1 MSKEKSMNEAR
12 AYQQFGHASA
22 DELLREHFPL
32 VKKVG
37 LHLKSR
43 LPSEFELDDLLQVGM
58 LGLINAA
65 GNYDATQGASFETY
79 ASIRIR
85 GAMLD
90 EVRRSGW
97 SPRSIQQ
104 KSRAVSEAIRN
115 AEMRKGGEAS
125 DAEIAS
131 EMGLNL
137 EEYHSISR
145 ELTSSKL
152 VSLDEQTDENFYEP
166 RSSVASPLDQ
176 LQDEGFKDALKD
188 CIGTLP
194 EKERLVMALYYTE
207 EMNLREIGTVLDVS
221 ESRVCQIH
229 GQALARLKARM
240 KEWVE

>member
-1 MSKEKSMNEAR
+1 MNEAT
-12 AYQQFGHASA
+12 AYQRVGKTSA

-37 LHLKSR
+37 LHLKAR
-43 LPSEFELDDLLQVGM
+43 LPAEFELDDLLQVGM

-65 GNYDATQGASFETY
+65 GNYDASQGASFETY

-97 SPRSIQQ
+97 SPRSVQQ
-104 KSRAVSEAIRN
+104 KSRTVAEGIRR

-125 DAEIAS
+125 DAEIA
-131 EMGLNL
+131 EELGMEL
-137 EEYHSISR
+137 EEYHTIAR

-152 VSLDEQTDENFYEP
+152 VSLDEQIEEGHQEFAGEEVD
-166 RSSVASPLDQ
+166 PLDQ
-176 LQDEGFKDALKD
+176 LQDADFQQALKE

-194 EKERLVMALYYTE
+194 EKEKLVMSLYYNE
-207 EMNLREIGTVLDVS
+207 ELNLREIGAVMEVS

-229 GQALARLKARM
+229 GQALTRLKARM
-240 KEWVE
+240 KDWAE

>member
-1 MSKEKSMNEAR
+1 MNEAT
-12 AYQQFGHASA
+12 AYQRVGKTSA

-37 LHLKSR
+37 LHLKAR
-43 LPSEFELDDLLQVGM
+43 LPAEFELDDLLQVGM

-65 GNYDATQGASFETY
+65 GNYDASQGASFETY

-90 EVRRSGW
+90 EVRRSSW

-104 KSRAVSEAIRN
+104 KSRAVADAIRR

-125 DAEIAS
+125 DAEIA
-131 EMGLNL
+131 EELNMEL
-137 EEYHSISR
+137 EEYHAISR
-145 ELTSSKL
+145 ELTASKL
-152 VSLDEQTDENFYEP
+152 VSLDEQVEEGYQEFAGNESD
-166 RSSVASPLDQ
+166 PLDQ
-176 LQDEGFKDALKD
+176 LQDDDFQQALKE

-194 EKERLVMALYYTE
+194 EKEKLVMSLYYNE
-207 EMNLREIGTVLDVS
+207 ELNLREIGAVMEVS

-229 GQALARLKARM
+229 GQALTRLKARM
-240 KEWVE
+240 KDWSE

>member
-1 MSKEKSMNEAR
+1 MNEAR
-12 AYQQFGHASA
+12 AYQQFGKVSA

-37 LHLKSR
+37 LHLKAR
-43 LPSEFELDDLLQVGM
+43 LPAEFELDDLLQVGM

-65 GNYDATQGASFETY
+65 GNYDSTQGASFETY

-104 KSRAVSEAIRN
+104 KSRAVADAIRR
-115 AEMRKGGEAS
+115 AESRKGGEAS
-125 DAEIAS
+125 DSEIAD
-131 EMGLNL
+131 EMGMDLD
-137 EEYHSISR
+137 EYHSISR

-152 VSLDEQTDENFYEP
+152 VSLDEQVEEKHFELAGAEAN
-166 RSSVASPLDQ
+166 PLDQ
-176 LQDEGFKDALKD
+176 LQDDDFRGALKE

-194 EKERLVMALYYTE
+194 EKEKLVMSLYYNE
-207 EMNLREIGTVLDVS
+207 ELNLREIGAVLEVS

-229 GQALARLKARM
+229 GQALTRLKARM
-240 KEWVE
+240 REWVD

>member
-1 MSKEKSMNEAR
+1 MNEAT
-12 AYQQFGHASA
+12 AYKQIGKTSA

-37 LHLKSR
+37 LHLKAR
-43 LPSEFELDDLLQVGM
+43 LPAEFELDDLLQVGM

-65 GNYDATQGASFETY
+65 GNYDATHGASFETY

-104 KSRAVSEAIRN
+104 KSRAVSDAIRR

-125 DAEIAS
+125 DAEIAE
-131 EMGLNL
+131 EMGVPLAD
-137 EEYHSISR
+137 YHSVSR
-145 ELTSSKL
+145 ELTASKL
-152 VSLDEQTDENFYEP
+152 VSLDEHVEDHHHELAGDESN
-166 RSSVASPLDQ
+166 PLDL
-176 LQDEGFKDALKD
+176 LQDDDFQSALKE
-188 CIGTLP
+188 CIATLP
-194 EKERLVMALYYTE
+194 EKEKLVMSLYYNE
-207 EMNLREIGTVLDVS
+207 ELNLREIGAVLEVS

-240 KEWVE
+240 KNWTED